1 MPTTILFGPTACSNE
16 ARLRGLLKSAWQIVA
31 LSDGAGLAPL
41 RQALPQAD
49 ALISPVWQPEMAVAE
64 TRMRLIQAIGAG
76 VDAYDTA
83 ALPAGCALCN
93 VYEHEVPIA
102 EYVLG
107 AMVALTAGFVFHDRQ
122 LRQGRWDGTG
132 RRDGATHEELAGKTV
147 GLIGYGGIGR
157 EVVRRARAFGMKV
170 HAVRAHPHSSNN
182 GIVPDWVGG
191 AAQLPEL
198 LRVSDFL
205 VVCCSLN
212 AQTRGLLDREQLSQL
227 KPSAYIIN
235 VARAEIVV
243 EQALFE
249 ALKERRIA
257 GAALD
262 VWYRY
267 PATIDQKLLPAEW
280 PFHQLDNVLMTPHL
294 SAWTDAM
301 VERRWQKIAA
311 NLDALAAGGE
321 LQNVVARGAEGRI

>member
-1 MPTTILFGPTACSNE
+1 MPTVILFGPTACNNE
-16 ARLRGLLKSAWQIVA
+16 TRLRSLLKNAWQIIA
-31 LSDGAGLAPL
+31 LPDDTRLEPL
-41 RQALPQAD
+41 HRALPQAD
-49 ALISPVWQPEMAVAE
+49 ALISLMWQPEMAVAE
-64 TRMRLIQAIGAG
+64 IRLRLIQALGAG
-76 VDAYDTA
+76 VDAYDTT
-83 ALPAGCALCN
+83 ALPDGCALCN
-93 VYEHEVPIA
+93 VYEHEAPIA

-107 AMVALTAGFVFHDRQ
+107 AMVALTARFVFHDRQ

-132 RRDGATHEELAGKTV
+132 RRDGAPHAELAGKTV

-157 EVVRRARAFGMKV
+157 EVAKRAQAFDMKV
-170 HAVRAHPHSSNN
+170 HAVRAHPHSSSN
-182 GIVPDWVGG
+182 GTAPDWVGG

-198 LRVSDFL
+198 LRASDFL

-212 AQTRGLLDREQLSQL
+212 TETRGLLDRTQLARL
-227 KPSAYIIN
+227 KPSAYLIN
-235 VARAEIVV
+235 VARAEIID

-249 ALKERRIA
+249 MLKEHRVA

-267 PATIDQKLLPAEW
+267 PATIEQMLLPAEW

-301 VERRWQKIAA
+301 IERRWQKIAA
-311 NLDALAAGGE
+311 NLDALAAGAE
-321 LQNVVARGAEGRI
+321 LHHVVAHGAERRV